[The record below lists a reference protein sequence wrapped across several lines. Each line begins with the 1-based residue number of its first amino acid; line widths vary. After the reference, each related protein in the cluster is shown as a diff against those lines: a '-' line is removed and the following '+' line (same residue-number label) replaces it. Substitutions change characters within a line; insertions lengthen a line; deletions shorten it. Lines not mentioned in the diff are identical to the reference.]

1 MKGPKFAGS
10 NQSGWKGFEA
20 HHNEGSVETTRTT
33 CNPPQITHRS
43 VTAPNFVNPFSGVAK
58 AQDCAFPPFPTSK
71 SRTATPMTPADR
83 ERSFAFNQK
92 GNNWPQEDSGS
103 HSPISPKHTGG
114 GSVLQRITSIAY
126 GPSNMNKPRSS
137 QSSSHRR
144 TATMGSNKDFTRP
157 SYAESRRSHSQR
169 PSISTAKDLRHLSLS
184 SIAGG
189 PKSTVNRDDAD
200 SPTLPAVPTLTQG
213 LTRSPERVYTKEQI
227 QRDQFQQQE
236 SRSHTYPLNHG
247 KGNSWESKRSS
258 RRPSETAVAAAIRP
272 LHEIGSTSSFKPSKS
287 IRDWKKPI
295 GTGTADTVPSD
306 SQSVRRLRND
316 TEFGMDSSISKLK
329 GDNDPGIM
337 VPYHTPSE
345 SNSSSDSFGSGARSA
360 SSASTP
366 LSGSPGRPKRRPSNT
381 GHIDHLLGDFRFGTD
396 HVPVI
401 EEPKPQRR
409 NQPPSF
415 SRPMYARPSDPS
427 APPAQVKETVLNV
440 PLSPRDPAIQSAR
453 PHLTQASSDLFA
465 PTIPL
470 ENGSLRLS
478 PVPAPP
484 QIPLS
489 LPRKP
494 TAANKGKCRGCG
506 DLIKGKSVS
515 SADGRLTGRYH
526 RSCFVC
532 KTCQEPF
539 QTADFYVLDNHPYCG
554 RHYHQLSGSLCAS
567 CDRGIEGQYLE
578 TELKKKFHPHCFTC
592 QDCRRI
598 LRDDY
603 FEMNGKTYCEHHA
616 FRAAQQ
622 TSLLGPGRRH
632 PERRTTRLIMT

>member
-1 MKGPKFAGS
+1 M
-10 NQSGWKGFEA
+10 
-20 HHNEGSVETTRTT
+20 
-33 CNPPQITHRS
+33 
-43 VTAPNFVNPFSGVAK
+43 
-58 AQDCAFPPFPTSK
+58 
-71 SRTATPMTPADR
+71 
-83 ERSFAFNQK
+83 
-92 GNNWPQEDSGS
+92 
-103 HSPISPKHTGG
+103 SPKHTGG
-114 GSVLQRITSIAY
+114 GSLLQRMNSIAP
-126 GPSNMNKPRSS
+126 GPSNINDPRSS
-137 QSSSHRR
+137 QSSSHKR
-144 TATMGSNKDFTRP
+144 TATVGSNKDFIRP
-157 SYAESRRSHSQR
+157 SNAESGRSHSQR
-169 PSISTAKDLRHLSLS
+169 PSISSATDWRHPSLS

-200 SPTLPAVPTLTQG
+200 SPTLPAVPRLAQG
-213 LTRSPERVYTKEQI
+213 LTRSPERLHAEEQA
-227 QRDQFQQQE
+227 RHDRLQQQG
-236 SRSHTYPLNHG
+236 SRSHT
-247 KGNSWESKRSS
+247 KDNSFESKRSS

-287 IRDWKKPI
+287 IRDRKKLI
-295 GTGTADTVPSD
+295 GTGTADTISFD
-306 SQSVRRLRND
+306 SQSVRRLGSD
-316 TEFGMDSSISKLK
+316 AEFGTDSSISKLK
-329 GDNDPGIM
+329 RDNDPSIM
-337 VPYHTPSE
+337 NPYHAPSE
-345 SNSSSDSFGSGARSA
+345 SNSSSDSFGSDARSA

-366 LSGSPGRPKRRPSNT
+366 LSGSPGRQKRRPSNT
-381 GHIDHLLGDFRFGTD
+381 GHIDHLVRDFRFGTD
-396 HVPVI
+396 HVPII

-427 APPAQVKETVLNV
+427 APPAQIKETVLDV

-465 PTIPL
+465 PTVPL
-470 ENGSLRLS
+470 QNGSLRLS

-484 QIPLS
+484 PVPLS

-578 TELKKKFHPHCFTC
+578 TELKQKFHPHCFTC

-632 PERRTTRLIMT
+632 PERRTTRLMMT